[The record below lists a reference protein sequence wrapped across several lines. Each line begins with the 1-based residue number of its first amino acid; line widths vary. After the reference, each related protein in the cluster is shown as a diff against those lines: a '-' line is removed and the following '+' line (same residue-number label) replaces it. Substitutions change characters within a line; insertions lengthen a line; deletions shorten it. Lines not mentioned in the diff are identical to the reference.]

1 MEKEQRVFKV
11 MRALMPA
18 PSGGERELWLITRH
32 CIPFYQINE
41 WLDLKSI
48 RKISTGK
55 EYAHKLCVY
64 LNFLHGQGI
73 SFEDAVTDDVMA
85 FLMRLMGRSYEDG
98 GVIRLRAPL
107 SYSTLSKYVTVI
119 TEFYKWLEQTGV
131 HHVEFQTMDNAK
143 RAQKSFLYGQIS
155 SYEYKYIIDRHMLR
169 LTAKR
174 EYIKWYT
181 DDEVVIICS
190 CFLTLRDLA
199 IFLVTLEGFRI
210 DEVLSMQLEDYD
222 FQAGRISPSRSKGKP
237 DASSG
242 DFKHRTVFLPQ
253 STRDVLDRYLLTE
266 RSQAETQSGLLSQTI
281 FINLKA
287 GRSQGTPLA
296 YRNYWEILK
305 KCAARAG
312 LDSKKIRTHSGRST
326 KVMQFLE
333 HQAAHPENNISD
345 AMISEHFGW
354 KSLDSIE
361 PYRNYNNPIIAK
373 AVFDKLQKA
382 KEGQR

>member
-32 CIPFYQINE
+32 GIPFYQINE

-131 HHVEFQTMDNAK
+131 HHIEFQTMDNAK
-143 RAQKSFLYGQIS
+143 RAPKSFLYGQIS

-181 DDEVVIICS
+181 DDEVVTICS

-222 FQAGRISPSRSKGKP
+222 SQAGRISPSRSKGKP

>member
-32 CIPFYQINE
+32 GIPFYQINE

-222 FQAGRISPSRSKGKP
+222 SQAGRISPSRSKGKP

>member
-1 MEKEQRVFKV
+1 
-11 MRALMPA
+11 MPA

-32 CIPFYQINE
+32 GIPFYQINE

-119 TEFYKWLEQTGV
+119 TEFYKWLEQTGM

-181 DDEVVIICS
+181 DDEVVTICS

-222 FQAGRISPSRSKGKP
+222 SQAGRISPSRSKGKP

-287 GRSQGTPLA
+287 GCSQGTPLA

>member
-32 CIPFYQINE
+32 GIPFYQINE

-119 TEFYKWLEQTGV
+119 TEFYKWLEQTGI
-131 HHVEFQTMDNAK
+131 HHVEFQPMDNAK

-181 DDEVVIICS
+181 DDEVVTICS

-222 FQAGRISPSRSKGKP
+222 SQAGRISPRRSKGKP

-287 GRSQGTPLA
+287 GCSQGTPLA

>member
-1 MEKEQRVFKV
+1 MEKEHRVFKV

-32 CIPFYQINE
+32 GIPFYQINE

-64 LNFLHGQGI
+64 LNFLHWQGI
-73 SFEDAVTDDVMA
+73 SFEDAVTADVMA

-98 GVIRLRAPL
+98 GVIRLRPPL

-119 TEFYKWLEQTGV
+119 TEFYKWLEQTGM

-181 DDEVVIICS
+181 DDEVVTICS

-222 FQAGRISPSRSKGKP
+222 SQAGRISPSRSKGKP

-281 FINLKA
+281 FINLNA
-287 GRSQGTPLA
+287 GCSQGTPLA

-305 KCAARAG
+305 KCAVRAG

-326 KVMQFLE
+326 KAMQFLE
-333 HQAAHPENNISD
+333 HQATHPEDNISD
-345 AMISEHFGW
+345 AMILEHFGW
-354 KSLDSIE
+354 KSLDSIA
-361 PYRNYNNPIIAK
+361 PYRNYNNPVIAK

>member
-32 CIPFYQINE
+32 GIPFYQINE

-85 FLMRLMGRSYEDG
+85 FLMRLMGRSSEDG

-119 TEFYKWLEQTGV
+119 TEFYKWLEQIGV

-222 FQAGRISPSRSKGKP
+222 SQAGRISPSRSKGKP

>member
-11 MRALMPA
+11 VRALMQVPT
-18 PSGGERELWLITRH
+18 SVERELWLITRQG
-32 CIPFYQINE
+32 IPFYPVNE

-48 RKISTGK
+48 RKTSTGK
-55 EYAHKLCVY
+55 EYAYKLCVY

-85 FLMRLMGRSYEDG
+85 FLMRLMGRSYEKGDI
-98 GVIRLRAPL
+98 VRLRAPL

-119 TEFYKWLEQTGV
+119 TEFYKWLEQTGM
-131 HHVEFQTMDNAK
+131 HHIKFQTMDNAK
-143 RAQKSFLYGQIS
+143 RVQKSFLYGQIS
-155 SYEYKYIIDRHMLR
+155 SYEYKYIIDRHILR

-181 DDEVVIICS
+181 DDEAAALCS

-199 IFLVTLEGFRI
+199 VFLVTLEGFRI

-222 FQAGRISPSRSKGKP
+222 SQAGCISPSRSKGKP
-237 DASSG
+237 DTSSG

-253 STRDVLDRYLLTE
+253 STRDVLDCYLLTE

-287 GRSQGTPLA
+287 GGSLGTPLA

-312 LDSKKIRTHSGRST
+312 LDSGKIRTHSGRST
-326 KVMQFLE
+326 KVMRFLE
-333 HQAAHPENNISD
+333 HQAAHPEDNISD

-361 PYRNYNNPIIAK
+361 PYRNYNNPVIAK
-373 AVFDKLQKA
+373 AVFDKLQK
-382 KEGQR
+382 KGQR

>member
-32 CIPFYQINE
+32 GIPFYQINE

-119 TEFYKWLEQTGV
+119 TEFYKWLEQTGM

-181 DDEVVIICS
+181 DDEVVTICS

-222 FQAGRISPSRSKGKP
+222 SQAGRISPSRSKGKP